1 MFELPAD
8 TMERLEEI
16 LPTAFYAVM
25 GLALFIALLGAA
37 GPALVFLIVGA
48 ALHVARVGVE
58 GRPGRPVGRGP
69 GRVAPS
75 STSLGSGNRR
85 YVV

>member
-37 GPALVFLIVGA
+37 GPALAFLIVGA

-58 GRPGRPVGRGP
+58 GRPRPARGA
-69 GRVAPS
+69 GTRS
-75 STSLGSGNRR
+75 RR
-85 YVV
+85 RL

>member
-8 TMERLEEI
+8 TLERLEEI

-25 GLALFIALLGAA
+25 ALALFVALLGAA

-48 ALHVARVGVE
+48 ALHVARVGIE
-58 GRPGRPVGRGP
+58 GRPRP
-69 GRVAPS
+69 A
-75 STSLGSGNRR
+75 RR
-85 YVV
+85 AGVRSRRPL

>member
-8 TMERLEEI
+8 TVERLEEI

-37 GPALVFLIVGA
+37 GPALVLLIVGA

-58 GRPGRPVGRGP
+58 GRP
-69 GRVAPS
+69 A
-75 STSLGSGNRR
+75 RR
-85 YVV
+85 AGARSRRHL

>member
-37 GPALVFLIVGA
+37 GPALVLLIVGA
-48 ALHVARVGVE
+48 ALHIARVGVE
-58 GRPGRPVGRGP
+58 GRPCRSFRK
-69 GRVAPS
+69 PS
-75 STSLGSGNRR
+75 SR
-85 YVV
+85 VD